1 MARKGNPIVLT
12 DEQRTELLSITR
24 SQKIEHRYHVR
35 AQIVLMLADGNSYDE
50 VQEKLSLSRSIV
62 AKWKKRFAE
71 VGIDGL
77 KDKPGRGKTP
87 IYSAADEA
95 RVLELATSKP
105 PKGYSNWSQG
115 RIAKE
120 LGMSQSTVQRILSRQ
135 DLKPHKVEYWCGKST
150 DPEFEAK
157 MLEVVGLYL
166 DPPEN
171 ALVLSVDEKTQIQA
185 LDRTQPEL
193 PLRSGNPRRQTATYK
208 RNGTVSLIAALAVH
222 DGEITA
228 KTIDKNNADNFL
240 TFLKHI
246 YRKYP
251 RKQLHIIVDNLAVHK
266 HQKVR
271 EWVASKRR
279 VTMHFTPTYSS
290 WLNQIEI
297 WFNILTKDVLKG
309 AVWTSKKQL
318 VEQIMEYIKYY
329 NLERA
334 KPFRWTY
341 DGTKKNSSLNSG
353 STH

>member
-24 SQKIEHRYHVR
+24 SQRIEHRYHVR